1 MSASDGSCDKLDR
14 LPLPLQLEEIHVLS
28 DLIPLHFETSPF
40 FLLVVYQP
48 MFHRQLE
55 TVNGNESLRAKWKHL
70 SWESSCKE
78 SAGGPPWSHI
88 CPLCGCWKRN
98 WAVLRAQFSRAPP
111 LRGRGWRWV
120 VAMRSRKAPKTEI
133 VGKGGTKGGGR
144 GEGVQERRKRQAR
157 RENTGVVYR
166 KGGACQVRMRRRRG
180 AGSLSRR
187 ELGPALRRSD
197 ETKPPRMLANND
209 LDRVIRPSLEMES
222 LLMAAPVQRTKILL
236 SFYCHQFVVSLTLRG
251 EKYI

>member
-1 MSASDGSCDKLDR
+1 MIPYLPIMRLLEKKLSGPPSAIFSSPPSAWSRMAMGRGDALEKSPENRDR
-14 LPLPLQLEEIHVLS
+14 RE
-28 DLIPLHFETSPF
+28 
-40 FLLVVYQP
+40 
-48 MFHRQLE
+48 R
-55 TVNGNESLRAKWKHL
+55 GNE
-70 SWESSCKE
+70 
-78 SAGGPPWSHI
+78 
-88 CPLCGCWKRN
+88 
-98 WAVLRAQFSRAPP
+98 
-111 LRGRGWRWV
+111 
-120 VAMRSRKAPKTEI
+120 
-133 VGKGGTKGGGR
+133 GGGR

-157 RENTGVVYR
+157 RENTGVVCR

>member
-1 MSASDGSCDKLDR
+1 MIPYLPIMRLLEKKLSGPPSAIFSSPPSAWSRMAMGRGDALEKSPENRDR
-14 LPLPLQLEEIHVLS
+14 RE
-28 DLIPLHFETSPF
+28 
-40 FLLVVYQP
+40 
-48 MFHRQLE
+48 R
-55 TVNGNESLRAKWKHL
+55 GNE
-70 SWESSCKE
+70 
-78 SAGGPPWSHI
+78 
-88 CPLCGCWKRN
+88 
-98 WAVLRAQFSRAPP
+98 
-111 LRGRGWRWV
+111 
-120 VAMRSRKAPKTEI
+120 
-133 VGKGGTKGGGR
+133 GGGER

-157 RENTGVVYR
+157 RENTGVVCR

-251 EKYI
+251 KKYI